1 MKLLKG
7 NPGKRKLNL
16 EEPVYQPGSP
26 EKPTWLNRDASGE
39 WDRLVALLR
48 EGRVLTTADGGIL
61 LACCLA
67 FSQLKANELAIHKY
81 KSDVYKTTDQL
92 GNILFKTRPEAVRRE
107 VARRQYVSFLSEI
120 GQTPA
125 SRSKVRSLP
134 PTTPG
139 GVKRLLG

>member
-1 MKLLKG
+1 
-7 NPGKRKLNL
+7 LNL
-16 EEPVYQPGSP
+16 QEPVYAPGTP
-26 EKPTWLNRDASGE
+26 EKPAWLNRDAAGE

-61 LACCLA
+61 TACCLA
-67 FSQLKANELAIHKY
+67 FSELKTNELAIQQY
-81 KSDVYKTTDQL
+81 QSDAYKTTDQL
-92 GNILFKTRPEAVRRE
+92 GNVLWKTRPEAVRRE

-125 SRSKVRSLP
+125 SRSKVKSLSP
-134 PTTPG
+134 SQPG